1 MVTIANGDISIEY
14 LSYKFNSKHCFVFN
28 DSKPKIRVKFETTS
42 LDDENLFFDIFLN
55 RNGIIDT
62 EYSKELNGHSLDL
75 MKHENIESNLAKMI
89 FGFFEKNKLLGEQS
103 HIGQV
108 YLKLCPI
115 STLIPFIATIN
126 QLILK
131 SQVIFSY
138 CIQGLNSLTYPFYC
152 YFYFLEIAFL
162 SEPVLI
168 VFEQNLKGA
177 EHCIRLLLRVL
188 HL

>member
-1 MVTIANGDISIEY
+1 MKNWRDIKYCQDEIFGDLNLVYADFCLLIKESKHVTIANGDISIEY

-89 FGFFEKNKLLGEQS
+89 FGFFEKNKLLGE
-103 HIGQV
+103 
-108 YLKLCPI
+108 
-115 STLIPFIATIN
+115 
-126 QLILK
+126 
-131 SQVIFSY
+131 
-138 CIQGLNSLTYPFYC
+138 
-152 YFYFLEIAFL
+152 
-162 SEPVLI
+162 
-168 VFEQNLKGA
+168 
-177 EHCIRLLLRVL
+177 
-188 HL
+188 